1 MIIQV
6 KTPSLLIVENRLE
19 MCFER
24 ILIDGVYDGLTDA
37 LKENI
42 EMLTRESLLIRKHG
56 LENRLLVEIY

>member
-24 ILIDGVYDGLTDA
+24 ILIDWVYDGLTDA